1 MRAVDGKTVPHD
13 TKAPFVFA
21 DHTRSVWKGE
31 TGRPLEL
38 GVPVCVL
45 EAQHSVYDTL
55 YSLNCSVFRAKTIDV
70 VFNPVQWREATAVP

>member
-1 MRAVDGKTVPHD
+1 MRAVDGKTALHD
-13 TKAPFVFA
+13 TKALFVFA

-45 EAQHSVYDTL
+45 EARHNV
-55 YSLNCSVFRAKTIDV
+55 
-70 VFNPVQWREATAVP
+70 